1 MRGKE
6 LPTESNMQKT
16 SPWLIA
22 TRVLFTFALIAC
34 IVAVGVWP
42 SGAQGLIYESLGPI
56 MEHLNLF

>member
-1 MRGKE
+1 
-6 LPTESNMQKT
+6 MQKT

-22 TRVLFTFALIAC
+22 ARVLFAFALIAC